1 MVTSTWCD
9 NKLISK
15 RELVQVNKTTE
26 NFDNR

>member
-15 RELVQVNKTTE
+15 RKMVQVNKTTE